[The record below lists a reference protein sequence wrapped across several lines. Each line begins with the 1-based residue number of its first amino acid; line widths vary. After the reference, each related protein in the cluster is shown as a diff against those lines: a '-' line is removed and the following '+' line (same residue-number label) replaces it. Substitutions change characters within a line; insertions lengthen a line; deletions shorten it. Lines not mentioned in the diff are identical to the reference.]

1 MILVASLLSFRSSEA
16 YEDGKCM
23 TTVTYSEMA
32 YGQFKKAYKA
42 SSADVAKQALKK
54 GLEQA
59 QQTAAYAVQCSCTQA
74 ETYSLTAYTLGKK
87 ALGYDDLKDI
97 QAQAKKAMDLCMDAM
112 SAALQCNK

>member
-59 QQTAAYAVQCSCTQA
+59 QQTAA
-74 ETYSLTAYTLGKK
+74 
-87 ALGYDDLKDI
+87 
-97 QAQAKKAMDLCMDAM
+97 
-112 SAALQCNK
+112 